1 MSSLRLVEVQEQD
14 LRTPAEQ
21 PAPIL
26 DWIQIDRLRIDDG
39 YQRALGRVN
48 MTAIRRIADNFQW
61 SRFTP
66 VLVAPI
72 EGGLFAIIDGQHRTH
87 AALMCGFSTVPA
99 MVVHVPRSEQARAFQ
114 WVNQQSIRVTP
125 HQVFRAAMAAGDGW
139 AAACAEA
146 VKAAGCELMAYNA
159 TSSVKKPGQ
168 VWAINLVRSFVD
180 KGQAV
185 AVTAAL
191 RAIRQYDEK
200 GRVALYSDFVLRP
213 WIAAVASDPR
223 FALADL
229 TAVLRENDPFKVIEA
244 AQRLRSNGVS
254 ASGKDSFAALLRR
267 AA

>member
-1 MSSLRLVEVQEQD
+1 MSLRLVEVHEQG

-26 DWIQIDRLRIDDG
+26 DWIQIDRLRVDDG
-39 YQRALGRVN
+39 YQRALGKVN

-87 AALMCGFSTVPA
+87 AAAMCGFSTVPA
-99 MVVHVPRSEQARAFQ
+99 MAVHVPRSEQARAFQ

-139 AAACAEA
+139 AARCAAA
-146 VKAAGCELMAYNA
+146 VEAAGCELMSYNA
-159 TSSVKKPGQ
+159 TSSLKKPGQ
-168 VWAINLVRSFVD
+168 VWAINLVRAFVD

-213 WIAAVASDPR
+213 WISAVAADPR
-223 FALADL
+223 FSLADL

-244 AQRLRSNGVS
+244 ASRLRAKGVS
-254 ASGKDSFAALLRR
+254 ASAKDSLVALLRR
-267 AA
+267 VS